1 MQSCRSLFQL
11 LTGLIM
17 LGLLVACTNETAPS
31 ADTVFLNANI
41 YTVNEEQAWAEALA
55 IRDGRIVFV
64 GDTEDA
70 LSLAGAETKQ
80 IDLDG
85 KLLLPGF
92 IDTHV
97 HPLIG
102 GGYTRALSLD
112 TFGGIEVGKMAD
124 IVVLD

>member
-85 KLLLPGF
+85 KLLHRHACPPPDRWRLYAGA
-92 IDTHV
+92 V
-97 HPLIG
+97 A
-102 GGYTRALSLD
+102 GYFRGHRSRQD
-112 TFGGIEVGKMAD
+112 G
-124 IVVLD
+124 